1 VNDLRL
7 VARAA
12 SAARRRL
19 ALPLKRFAATTVI
32 AVAAVFVIT
41 SWTAAAGQSE
51 LDQGLYAVA
60 PGELTVSQ
68 LGSQSTAEAKR
79 TIAETARRHHVD
91 LSLAVP
97 DIDGTI
103 GVWDLYTF
111 AGDRGGSR
119 ANGEFPM
126 RLFDASTRIHTHPA
140 AAIDT
145 EDLRGRYLV
154 SASSPKLQAV
164 VADLTRSGLTV
175 QAMTIP
181 AWALPFVALQDGG
194 TGLVV
199 LVSALGAIL
208 ALWSEALRRQ
218 RRQGVRRISGWS
230 RRETVLRE
238 ARDISLLIGG
248 VILATTVAGAVA
260 LFFYNGFIGVGRLLP
275 QLAALWALAA
285 LLIVLFHL
293 AFMAWPRVQKIPRI
307 FAGAAPSRL
316 ASTVPVV
323 IHTAVVFVAVSG
335 LVSATSALDA
345 AKSLEQTLEHQ
356 ARYSRSVRV
365 SLGVAWAFDSSLDES
380 FGAVVRSEMRAGN
393 AVMAQHNAANDPN
406 YAYGPDGSQT
416 MTVNRAYLQHE
427 TLLAPDGRKLN
438 LPGDS
443 SGRLDLLLPLSLRPE
458 KERILA
464 EYREWLAYQQESGA
478 EAARTTMRVQY
489 IADRQVTPD
498 LGDDDDPHLPA
509 RSDNVIAVLP
519 DDAALASSAFLTEAA
534 GNGQVL
540 FSDPAGLRAALDNA
554 GLSGFVSSYTR
565 YGDNVNRQLVEVRGE
580 AERLS
585 VASVLALAVLMFATI
600 SMVGHHAA
608 RRRSQRRVL
617 TLTGRSAWAA
627 HGSFLAL
634 SAATTIVVAV
644 FAVATTAAPATTLTA
659 VAALCVLVD
668 IATRVVGLGIL
679 SRADARALRES
690 SPRPRNGRRSYP
702 RQRRRH

>member
-1 VNDLRL
+1 VNDLRR
-7 VARAA
+7 VTGAI
-12 SAARRRL
+12 SGARRRL
-19 ALPLKRFAATTVI
+19 ATPLKRFAATTII
-32 AVAAVFVIT
+32 AVAAAFVVT
-41 SWTAAAGQSE
+41 TWTAVTGQIG
-51 LDQGLYAVA
+51 LDQGLYSLA

-68 LGSQSTAEAKR
+68 LGAQSTAEAKQ
-79 TIAETARRHHVD
+79 TIAETANRHHVD

-97 DIDGTI
+97 DIDGTV
-103 GVWDLYTF
+103 GVWNLYTF
-111 AGDRGGSR
+111 AGDRGGSHVDDSL
-119 ANGEFPM
+119 PT
-126 RLFDASTRIHTHPA
+126 RLFDASTRIRTHPA

-154 SASSPKLQAV
+154 SASGPSLQAV
-164 VADLTRSGLTV
+164 VADLTRSGLTAR
-175 QAMTIP
+175 AMTVP
-181 AWALPFVALQDGG
+181 TWALPFVALQDGG

-238 ARDISLLIGG
+238 ASDMGLLIGG

-260 LFFYNGFIGVGRLLP
+260 LFVYNGFVGIGRLLP

-285 LLIVLFHL
+285 LLLVLFHL

-316 ASTVPVV
+316 ASAVPVA

-345 AKSLEQTLEHQ
+345 AKSVEQMLEHQ

-365 SLGVAWAFDSSLDES
+365 TLGVAWAFDNSVDES
-380 FGAVVRSEMRAGN
+380 FGSIVRSEMQAGRAIL
-393 AVMAQHNAANDPN
+393 AQHNFADDPN

-416 MTVNRAYLQHE
+416 MMVNRAYLQHE
-427 TLLAPDGRKLN
+427 ALLASDGRKVK

-458 KERILA
+458 AERIVA
-464 EYREWLAYQQESGA
+464 EYGEWLSYQQESGA
-478 EAARTTMRVQY
+478 PGAPATLLVQY

-498 LGDDDDPHLPA
+498 LGDDDNPHLPA
-509 RSDNVIAVLP
+509 RSGNVIAILP
-519 DDAALASSAFLTEAA
+519 DDAAPASPVFLSTTA
-534 GNGQVL
+534 GNGQLL
-540 FSDPAGLRAALDNA
+540 FSDPARLRAAIDKA
-554 GLSGFVSSYTR
+554 GLSGVVTSYTR
-565 YGDNVNRQLVEVRGE
+565 YGDNINRQLVEVRGE
-580 AERLS
+580 AQRLT

-617 TLTGRSAWAA
+617 TLTGRSAWTA
-627 HGSFLAL
+627 HGGYLGL
-634 SAATTIVVAV
+634 SAALTIVVAV
-644 FAVATTAAPATTLTA
+644 FAVATTTAPAATLTA
-659 VAALCVLVD
+659 IAALCVLVD
-668 IATRVVGLGIL
+668 VTTRLVGLGIVT
-679 SRADARALRES
+679 RADTHLLRDR
-690 SPRPRNGRRSYP
+690 SPRPRAD
-702 RQRRRH
+702 RRRHPRQHRRL